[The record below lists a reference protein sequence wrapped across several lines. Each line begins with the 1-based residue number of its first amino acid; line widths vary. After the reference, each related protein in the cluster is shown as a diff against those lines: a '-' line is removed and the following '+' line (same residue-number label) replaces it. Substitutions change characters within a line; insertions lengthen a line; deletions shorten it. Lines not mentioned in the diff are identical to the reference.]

1 MNRIG
6 QGIAMAGLAVSAAW
20 LEVSGNRADGLW
32 IVLVLWSVFADWD
45 YSESVC
51 RCKSE
56 KKVDTK

>member
-6 QGIAMAGLAVSAAW
+6 QGIAMAGLAASAAW

-32 IVLVLWSVFADWD
+32 LVLVLWIVFADWG
-45 YSESVC
+45 YSEPVC

-56 KKVDTK
+56 KKG